1 MPKSIPTPIP
11 APRRIGIF
19 SGSFKPPH
27 RGHLQMVLDAIR
39 KDRLT
44 DVVVIISQKP
54 RYLEEI
60 VQYPEEFPKEAIAER
75 FGLSL
80 EGATKASLIKAANE
94 MKRSQS
100 EYGKFPSIT
109 AQDSAKIWAEYL
121 RAAPKEVAIDI
132 RISHAF
138 SPMINSDRY
147 LQSAIRKDAAAG
159 GKNQYFLYKSM
170 KDEKNTRFDF
180 ITPGKAKGRVYI
192 KVAKLV
198 YPLNARDFRSAIL
211 EKKNISSFLPKG
223 ITSKKFYGL
232 IQ

>member
-1 MPKSIPTPIP
+1 MTSH
-11 APRRIGIF
+11 RIGIF

-27 RGHLQMVLDAIR
+27 RGHLQMVLDAIQ

-44 DVVVIISQKP
+44 DVVIIISQKP

-80 EGATKASLIKAANE
+80 EGKGATKAALIKAANE
-94 MKRSQS
+94 LKRSGS
-100 EYGKFPSIT
+100 GKFPSIT
-109 AQDSAKIWAEYL
+109 AEDSAKIWAEYL
-121 RAAPKEVAIDI
+121 RAAPKEVGIDI

-147 LQSAIRKDAAAG
+147 LQSAIRKDAD
-159 GKNQYFLYKSM
+159 GKNQYFLYKSS

-180 ITPGKAKGRVYI
+180 ITTGSVGKAKGRVHI
-192 KVAKLV
+192 KVAKLI
-198 YPLNARDFRSAIL
+198 YPLNARDFRRAIL
-211 EKKNISSFLPKG
+211 AKKSISSFLPKG
-223 ITSKKFYGL
+223 ITSKKFYAL

>member
-1 MPKSIPTPIP
+1 MPSQ
-11 APRRIGIF
+11 RVGIF

-27 RGHLQMVLDAIR
+27 RGHLQMVLDAIQ

-44 DVVVIISQKP
+44 DVVIIISQKP

-80 EGATKASLIKAANE
+80 EGKGATKAALIKAANE
-94 MKRSQS
+94 LKRSGS
-100 EYGKFPSIT
+100 GKFPSIT
-109 AQDSAKIWAEYL
+109 AEDSAKIWAEYL
-121 RAAPKEVAIDI
+121 RAAPKEVGIDI

-147 LQSAIRKDAAAG
+147 LQSAIRKDAD
-159 GKNQYFLYKSM
+159 GKNQYFLYKSS

-180 ITPGKAKGRVYI
+180 ITTGSVGKAKGRVHI
-192 KVAKLV
+192 KVAKLI
-198 YPLNARDFRSAIL
+198 YPLNARDFRRAIL
-211 EKKNISSFLPKG
+211 AKKSISSFLPKG
-223 ITSKKFYGL
+223 ITSKKFYAL

>member
-1 MPKSIPTPIP
+1 MPQ
-11 APRRIGIF
+11 RIGIF

-39 KDRLT
+39 KDHLT

-60 VQYPEEFPKEAIAER
+60 VQYPEEFPKETIAER

-80 EGATKASLIKAANE
+80 EGKGATKVALIKAANE
-94 MKRSQS
+94 MKRSGT
-100 EYGKFPSIT
+100 GKFPSIT
-109 AQDSAKIWAEYL
+109 AQDSARIWAEYL
-121 RAAPKEVAIDI
+121 KVAPKEVVIDI
-132 RISHAF
+132 RISHTF

-147 LQSAIRKDAAAG
+147 LQSAIRKDAG
-159 GKNQYFLYKSM
+159 DKNQYFLYKSS

-180 ITPGKAKGRVYI
+180 ITPGKAKGRVHV

-198 YPLNARDFRSAIL
+198 YPLNARDFRKAIL
-211 EKKNISSFLPKG
+211 AKKSISSFLPKG
-223 ITSKKFYGL
+223 ITSKKFYAL
-232 IQ
+232 IHKMIYLT

>member
-1 MPKSIPTPIP
+1 MTSH
-11 APRRIGIF
+11 RIGIF

-44 DVVVIISQKP
+44 DIVIIISQKP

-80 EGATKASLIKAANE
+80 EGKGATKAALIKAANE
-94 MKRSQS
+94 MKRSGT
-100 EYGKFPSIT
+100 EKFPSIT
-109 AQDSAKIWAEYL
+109 AEDSAKIWVEYL

-147 LQSAIRKDAAAG
+147 LQSAIRKDTAAG
-159 GKNQYFLYKSM
+159 GKNQYFLYKSS

-180 ITPGKAKGRVYI
+180 ITTGSVGKAKGRVHV

-198 YPLNARDFRSAIL
+198 YPLNARDFRRAIL
-211 EKKNISSFLPKG
+211 AKKSISSFLPKGPKG
-223 ITSKKFYGL
+223 ITSKKFYAL

>member
-1 MPKSIPTPIP
+1 MSTPQ
-11 APRRIGIF
+11 RIGIF

-27 RGHLQMVLDAIR
+27 RGHLQMVLDAIQ

-44 DVVVIISQKP
+44 DVVIIISQKS

-80 EGATKASLIKAANE
+80 EGVTKATLIKAANE
-94 MKRSQS
+94 LKRSQS
-100 EYGKFPSIT
+100 ESGKFPSIT
-109 AQDSAKIWAEYL
+109 AQDSARIWAEYL
-121 RAAPKEVAIDI
+121 RAAPPKVAIDI
-132 RISHAF
+132 RISYAF

-147 LQSAIRKDAAAG
+147 LQSAIRKNTDN
-159 GKNQYFLYKSM
+159 KNQYFLYKSS

-180 ITPGKAKGRVYI
+180 ISSGIEGKAKGRVHV
-192 KVAKLV
+192 KVVKLV
-198 YPLNARDFRSAIL
+198 YPLNARDFRKAIL
-211 EKKNISSFLPKG
+211 AKKNISSFLPKG
-223 ITSKKFYGL
+223 ITSKKFYTL